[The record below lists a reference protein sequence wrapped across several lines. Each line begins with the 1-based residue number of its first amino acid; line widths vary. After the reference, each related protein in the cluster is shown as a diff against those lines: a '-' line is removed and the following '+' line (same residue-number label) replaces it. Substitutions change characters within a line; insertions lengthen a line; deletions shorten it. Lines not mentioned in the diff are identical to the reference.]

1 MQNKMDKIQ
10 NEHIYK
16 IKEIANKLSLN
27 FIVKECDEI
36 EERLGL
42 GSFNLVF
49 LGQYKRGKSSLINA
63 LIGEQI
69 LPTGVT
75 PVTAIISVIK
85 YDEKSSC
92 IVRKQDGSTETIDLK
107 DIYLFA
113 TQEQN
118 PDNTKNVEHL
128 EIRLPSPLLKRGL
141 FLVDTP
147 GISSVFES
155 NTKTTKEFL
164 QSIDAA
170 VVVLGVD
177 PPISYD
183 ELDVVREVK
192 GFVREPVFVINKV
205 DKESRESIDTVKNF
219 TVDILKKEFG
229 IENPAIFCISAKD
242 GLSRKV
248 SYDWQEFLNKLEKM
262 VENKSQII
270 TDSYKNTTTRLSNKL
285 LIEIDR
291 LMRALSEPLEN
302 TKLKVEKLNE
312 LKEESAIFIRE
323 LGYRFQSEQDRISQ
337 LIDLEQKKFFDEHK
351 KEIDTEF
358 EALFESFLNRP
369 DERSEFYY
377 NSLHS
382 IAEKYVNLWMDKIKK
397 DADRYYSEF
406 SERYFREFREI
417 TSKIDEITGDRD
429 FTNIYEGLRQEMYPK
444 SDFYFHHFMRY
455 TSTSPFKFIL
465 GIFIP
470 KKRRILMMKD
480 ELKDYLD
487 WLIYANCSR
496 YIGDINQRIIESRR
510 RIEGD
515 FKNRILFLVERMNSA
530 IDYASRMKSEGE
542 ARISSELK
550 NLRDMRSF
558 VEGILNEVNH

>member
-558 VEGILNEVNH
+558 VEGILKEVNH

>member
-291 LMRALSEPLEN
+291 LMQALNEPLEN

>member
-170 VVVLGVD
+170 IVVLGVD

-351 KEIDTEF
+351 KEIDAEF

-558 VEGILNEVNH
+558 VEGILKEVNH